1 MNAFATNAATMK
13 PDELKKLLKNRG
25 VAQGGRKRGVNDLR
39 ADFEQHAQK
48 PVEFEKLT
56 AAGLA
61 AELVLMGEK
70 TPPKMKTGE
79 LREYVKAK
87 AAAAAEKEAAEKAEQ
102 AAKEAAEKAA
112 AAAQE
117 GPAQAA
123 QEPQAAKAATPNK
136 KRKLR
141 GGRVE
146 AALSPVKVTAGEIR
160 RAYHRERPKK
170 GPTEKQQFDSD
181 NAVFAAEFVR
191 ATERGKKT
199 AKKAQR
205 LETGENAYM
214 LKPVVGQRLE
224 VGFSVCVGGVEKKTL
239 TWVPL
244 AYVIANKQVH
254 PGMKEAAQFARV
266 PSKTIAE
273 QERLDE
279 AGEAYDK
286 AVEKHN
292 EEQAEAEE
300 ESEESE
306 ADAEEEP
313 DESGSESDSSDS
325 TV

>member
-13 PDELKKLLKNRG
+13 PEDLKKLLENRG
-25 VAQGGRKRGVNDLR
+25 VAQGGRKRGVHELR

-87 AAAAAEKEAAEKAEQ
+87 AAAAAAEKEAAEQ
-102 AAKEAAEKAA
+102 AAKEAAAA

-117 GPAQAA
+117 PQEP

-141 GGRVE
+141 GGSVE

-160 RAYHRERPKK
+160 KAYHRERPKK

-181 NAVFAAEFVR
+181 NVVFTAEFVR
-191 ATERGKKT
+191 EKETGKKT
-199 AKKAQR
+199 AKKAQQ

-244 AYVIANKQVH
+244 AYVIAHKQVH

-292 EEQAEAEE
+292 AEQSEAEE
-300 ESEESE
+300 ESDESE
-306 ADAEEEP
+306 ADAEESS

>member
-1 MNAFATNAATMK
+1 MNAFATMK
-13 PDELKKLLKNRG
+13 PEELKKLLENRG
-25 VAQGGRKRGVNDLR
+25 VAQGGRKRSVHELR

-70 TPPKMKTGE
+70 TPPKMKTGD
-79 LREYVKAK
+79 LRAYVKAK
-87 AAAAAEKEAAEKAEQ
+87 AAAAAAEKEAAEAEAEQ
-102 AAKEAAEKAA
+102 AAKEAAAA

-117 GPAQAA
+117 A
-123 QEPQAAKAATPNK
+123 QEAQAAKAATPKK
-136 KRKLR
+136 KRKL
-141 GGRVE
+141 GGGSVE
-146 AALSPVKVTAGEIR
+146 AALSPVKVTAGELR
-160 RAYHRERPKK
+160 KAYHKERPKK
-170 GPTEKQQFDSD
+170 GPTRQQQFNSD
-181 NAVFAAEFVR
+181 NATFTAEFVR
-191 ATERGKKT
+191 EKETGKNT

-279 AGEAYDK
+279 ADEAYDQ

-292 EEQAEAEE
+292 AEAEE
-300 ESEESE
+300 ESDAEEEPE
-306 ADAEEEP
+306 ADAEESS

>member
-1 MNAFATNAATMK
+1 MNGFATNAATMK
-13 PDELKKLLKNRG
+13 PEELKKLLENRG
-25 VAQGGRKRGVNDLR
+25 VAQGGRKRPLHELR
-39 ADFEQHAQK
+39 AAFKEHAQK
-48 PVEFEKLT
+48 PVDIEKLT

-70 TPPKMKTGE
+70 TPPKKMKTSE
-79 LREYVKAK
+79 LRDYVMAKA
-87 AAAAAEKEAAEKAEQ
+87 AAAAAEKEAAEQAEQ
-102 AAKEAAEKAA
+102 AAKEAAAA

-117 GPAQAA
+117 PQEPQEA
-123 QEPQAAKAATPNK
+123 QEAQAAKAATPNK

-141 GGRVE
+141 GGSVE

-160 RAYHRERPKK
+160 KAYHMERPKK

-181 NAVFAAEFVR
+181 NVVFTAEFVR
-191 ATERGKKT
+191 AKEHGKKT

-266 PSKTIAE
+266 PSSTIAE
-273 QERLDE
+273 LEQRDE
-279 AGEAYDK
+279 AGEAYDQ

-292 EEQAEAEE
+292 AEQSEAEE
-300 ESEESE
+300 ESSSE
-306 ADAEEEP
+306 
-313 DESGSESDSSDS
+313 DESGSESDSSD
-325 TV
+325 

>member
-1 MNAFATNAATMK
+1 MNAFAATMK
-13 PDELKKLLKNRG
+13 PEELKKLLENRG
-25 VAQGGRKRGVNDLR
+25 VAQGGRKRSVHELR
-39 ADFEQHAQK
+39 AAFEEHAQK
-48 PVEFEKLT
+48 PVEIEKLT

-70 TPPKMKTGE
+70 TPKKMKTGD
-79 LREYVKAK
+79 LRDYVKAK
-87 AAAAAEKEAAEKAEQ
+87 AAAAAAEKEAAEAEAEQAEQ
-102 AAKEAAEKAA
+102 AAKEAAAA

-117 GPAQAA
+117 P

-141 GGRVE
+141 GGSVE
-146 AALSPVKVTAGEIR
+146 AALSPVKLTASDMR
-160 RAYHRERPKK
+160 KACYKERPKK
-170 GPTEKQQFDSD
+170 GPTTQQQFNSD

-191 ATERGKKT
+191 AKEHGKKT
-199 AKKAQR
+199 AKKAQQ

-273 QERLDE
+273 LEQRDE
-279 AGEAYDK
+279 AGRAYDQ

-292 EEQAEAEE
+292 AEQAES
-300 ESEESE
+300 ES
-306 ADAEEEP
+306 DAEESS
-313 DESGSESDSSDS
+313 DESGSDEEESGSDEDGS
-325 TV
+325 DPDV

>member
-13 PDELKKLLKNRG
+13 PEDLKKLLENRG
-25 VAQGGRKRGVNDLR
+25 VAQGGRKRGVHELR
-39 ADFEQHAQK
+39 AEFEQHAQK

-70 TPPKMKTGE
+70 TPPKPKMKTSE

-87 AAAAAEKEAAEKAEQ
+87 AAAAAEQAEQ
-102 AAKEAAEKAA
+102 AAKEAAAA

-117 GPAQAA
+117 A
-123 QEPQAAKAATPNK
+123 QEAAKAATPNK

-141 GGRVE
+141 GGSVE

-160 RAYHRERPKK
+160 KAYHRERPKK

-181 NAVFAAEFVR
+181 NVVFTAEFVR
-191 ATERGKKT
+191 AKEHGKKT

-273 QERLDE
+273 LEQRDE
-279 AGEAYDK
+279 AGEAYDQ

-292 EEQAEAEE
+292 AEQSEAEE
-300 ESEESE
+300 ESDAEEEPE
-306 ADAEEEP
+306 ADAEESS